1 MQYVKIIGLTE
12 KELGQTTIYYL
23 QKGVKYLFLGQSE
36 LTIKQTKYVFL
47 IFSGNGN

>member
-1 MQYVKIIGLTE
+1 MHCVKIIGLIE

-23 QKGVKYLFLGQSE
+23 QIGANYLFLGRSE